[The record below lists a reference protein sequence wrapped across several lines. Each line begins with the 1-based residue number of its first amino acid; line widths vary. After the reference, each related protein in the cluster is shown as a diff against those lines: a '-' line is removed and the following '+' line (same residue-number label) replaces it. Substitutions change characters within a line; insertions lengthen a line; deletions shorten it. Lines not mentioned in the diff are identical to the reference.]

1 MEDVETAFAIVLLL
15 AGIGFVAVELMAPG
29 FGAPGTS
36 AAVCFVVA
44 AMLLIDNQTPIVIPQ
59 PWFIGVA
66 AAGVV
71 VVITVTVIALRIR
84 RVPPHVPSRVIG
96 EVGIALSDVDPQGT
110 VRVFGEEWTATSS
123 AGPIEA
129 GSPVKVVGEHGLKL
143 RVERFSGE
151 D

>member
-1 MEDVETAFAIVLLL
+1 VATALAIVLLL

-29 FGAPGTS
+29 FGAPGT
-36 AAVCFVVA
+36 AAGVCFVVA
-44 AMLLIDNQTPIVIPQ
+44 AMLLIDNRTSVVIPQ
-59 PWFIGVA
+59 PMFAIVAGAGVA
-66 AAGVV
+66 
-71 VVITVTVIALRIR
+71 VVIGVTVIALRVR

-96 EVGIALSDVDPQGT
+96 QVGVALSDVDPQGT
-110 VRVFGEEWTATSS
+110 VRVFGEEWTATS

-129 GSPVKVVGEHGLKL
+129 GAQVRVVGEQGLRL